1 MGAPGT
7 NPWKEGIAMTDLSL
21 PLRDAIDIPL
31 AVHDDDFV
39 LQIHRAQEAAGQ
51 TLADYVVTESIAE
64 SFEKGLTLVEATL
77 SSGSSKGAFI
87 HGSFGSGK
95 SHYMAVMHLLLTGN
109 AQARALQGL
118 QAQVAKHE
126 GLLSRKL
133 LAIDYHL
140 IGAESFESALFGG
153 YLATMK
159 KRYPDEPAP
168 VLHRSDSLFQNADQL
183 RSQLGDEQFF
193 ARFEA
198 SGSGSSGWGT
208 FGTTLTAESYDAAR
222 TKPAGDAD
230 RQRVVADLVRT
241 YFPAFENTG
250 TWLDMTDGLYAMTE
264 HAKGLG
270 YEGVV
275 LFLDELVL
283 WLANHLRDTAFIQT
297 ETS

>member
-1 MGAPGT
+1 MEAAGR
-7 NPWKEGIAMTDLSL
+7 NPWKEAIAMTDLSL

-39 LQIHRAQEAAGQ
+39 LQIHRAQETATQ

-140 IGAESFESALFGG
+140 IGAESFESALFG
-153 YLATMK
+153 
-159 KRYPDEPAP
+159 
-168 VLHRSDSLFQNADQL
+168 ADMP
-183 RSQLGDEQFF
+183 
-193 ARFEA
+193 
-198 SGSGSSGWGT
+198 T
-208 FGTTLTAESYDAAR
+208 
-222 TKPAGDAD
+222 
-230 RQRVVADLVRT
+230 
-241 YFPAFENTG
+241 
-250 TWLDMTDGLYAMTE
+250 
-264 HAKGLG
+264 
-270 YEGVV
+270 
-275 LFLDELVL
+275 
-283 WLANHLRDTAFIQT
+283 
-297 ETS
+297 